1 MTDDISENH
10 GGHIDLDNSV
20 VNKLARSN
28 PKIAI
33 LSSEAKL
40 ATEAEHNMSIR
51 DAIKRYPKAVAWSIL
66 FSTAIIME
74 GYDIVLVTAFFAYP
88 SFQKKFGEPV
98 KNGTSYQVTAPWQ
111 SGLSNG
117 ARVGEIIGLFINGL
131 LAEMFGMKRTMIV
144 TLAVLCGFIFISFF
158 AQNIQTLLVAEI
170 FMGIPWGVFQTLTT
184 TYAAEVCP
192 VALRGYLTTYVNMM
206 WGVGQLLASG
216 VLRALL
222 SRSDEWSYR
231 IPFALQWIW
240 PVPLIVGITFAP
252 ESPWWLVR
260 KERYDEA
267 RNSLRRLTSAPSDA
281 ELDNTIAMLRHSD
294 EIEKELVAG
303 TSYVDCF
310 KGINLR
316 RTEIA
321 CIAWVIQAASGASL
335 MGYSAYFFEQAGL
348 STTISFDFSMA
359 LYSVAIVG
367 VFISWWVMTYVGR
380 RTIYLGGLSMLFL
393 VLMAVGFS
401 SLAHST
407 AANYATGSLLLVFT
421 LFYDITIGSVCYSIV
436 AEIPS
441 SRLRTKT
448 IVLARIAYNIQGTIN
463 NVITPDMINPT
474 YWNWKGKAGFF
485 WAGLCFL
492 CLVWSYFRLP
502 EPKGRTYA
510 ELDILFEQKV
520 SARKFSS
527 TRLNIFEDVAVVPT
541 EDYAPVSAEKEG

>member
-1 MTDDISENH
+1 MTDDTFEHH
-10 GGHIDLDNSV
+10 GDHIDLDNSV
-20 VNKLARSN
+20 VSKLARSN
-28 PKIAI
+28 PKVAI
-33 LSSEAKL
+33 LSSEAKQ

-51 DAIKRYPKAVAWSIL
+51 EAIKRYPKAVAWSIL

-88 SFQKKFGEPV
+88 SFQGKFGEPI
-98 KNGTSYQVTAPWQ
+98 KSETSYQIKAPWQ

-131 LAEMFGMKRTMIV
+131 LAETFGMKRTMIG
-144 TLAVLCGFIFISFF
+144 TLAILCGFIFISFF
-158 AQNIQTLLVAEI
+158 AQNIQTLLIAEI
-170 FMGIPWGVFQTLTT
+170 LMGIPWGVFQTLTT
-184 TYAAEVCP
+184 SYAAEVCP

-206 WGVGQLLASG
+206 WGVGQLLATG

-222 SRSDEWSYR
+222 SRKDEWSYR

-240 PVPLIVGITFAP
+240 PVPLIIGIALAP

-260 KERYDEA
+260 KGRYDMA
-267 RNSLRRLTSAPSDA
+267 RKSLRRLTSSPSDS

-303 TSYVDCF
+303 TSYLDCF
-310 KGINLR
+310 RGINLR

-380 RTIYLGGLSMLFL
+380 RTIYIGGLSMLFL

-407 AANYATGSLLLVFT
+407 AANYATGSLLLIFT

-485 WAGLCFL
+485 WAGLCFI

-510 ELDILFEQKV
+510 ELDVLFEQKV
-520 SARKFSS
+520 SARRFSS
-527 TRLNIFEDVAVVPT
+527 TRLNIFENIPVISVKDHAQ
-541 EDYAPVSAEKEG
+541 VSAEKTG